1 LVFLLGLADAELAAL
16 TVIVGAVAVAVR
28 VVLPSATVTVARYVT
43 VSPAV
48 AVFGTVSWV
57 STWGWAGLAIGTLRL
72 QVVPL
77 VLEQVST
84 VNTGAAN
91 AGVVLLGVSVDVIL
105 PVALAFRFVYAE
117 IRNRIVAPGSTLV
130 ADDVTAMSA
139 TGLGVALVEGV
150 GVGVAELVPVA
161 LAEGVGV
168 AEVVALIVLGVLLAE
183 ADGEA
188 LAVEDGEAL
197 AVETAA
203 DGELLAEADGVLVAL
218 VAVGDGV
225 VAAMAVPVTPLARTK
240 RPVARPTVTGLECA
254 DRMKT
259 PCLSWLSRL
268 ENVLSGTLFASGVSR
283 CLSVE
288 DAPIRHQHRHST
300 PPLLHNSPQFAPA
313 PSPSVTSA
321 RSAGLVVARPNSPT
335 ISLPRSVPLYARLS
349 KRKPDCAHLN
359 HLVTRAP

>member
-1 LVFLLGLADAELAAL
+1 
-16 TVIVGAVAVAVR
+16 
-28 VVLPSATVTVARYVT
+28 VLPSATVTVARYLT

-84 VNTGAAN
+84 VNTGAGN

-105 PVALAFRFVYAE
+105 PVALAFRLVYAE

-130 ADDVTAMSA
+130 AEDVTAMSA

-188 LAVEDGEAL
+188 LALADGEAL
-197 AVETAA
+197 ALTDGEALALETAA

-268 ENVLSGTLFASGVSR
+268 ENVLSGTLCASGVSR

-288 DAPIRHQHRHST
+288 DAPIRHQYRHST
-300 PPLLHNSPQFAPA
+300 PPLLHKSPQFASA

-321 RSAGLVVARPNSPT
+321 RSAGPVVARPNSPT

-359 HLVTRAP
+359 HLVTWAS